1 MALPHFL
8 TIGKYHLSKEKAEQA
23 VEAALKLYGIRK
35 PPNNSWAEMDII
47 ITENG
52 QPEQFKFYQ
61 LVKKARLSGIA
72 LEVLQK
78 QIDNDD
84 RFFGGSFSLA
94 TPNHQLEI
102 AVNFAGNEK
111 KLTGPCRIAPVEQ
124 ELAEDI
130 LFYKQQVCE
139 YSNSNDFSLSCRY
152 YRAYIFSSISLIEAF
167 INRHIQIFRSQGLA
181 SLEFQELEKTFKLE
195 NKIDLWLKV
204 VSNKSLSEINGT
216 KEWNDFKLLQKERNM
231 LTHAVE
237 PFYGH
242 QIKEIADYLNFSR
255 TGVGGLLSLLRRS
268 QTLKNLGFI
277 ERLRTAP
284 KITYEQITLR
294 AESEAVKASCEF
306 AE

>member
-1 MALPHFL
+1 MQ
-8 TIGKYHLSKEKAEQA
+8 KAEQA
-23 VEAALKLYGIRK
+23 VEAALKHCGISK
-35 PPNNSWAEMDII
+35 PHNKGWAEMDIT

-78 QIDNDD
+78 QIDNADP
-84 RFFGGSFSLA
+84 FFGRSLSLA

-102 AVNFAGNEK
+102 AVSFAGNEK
-111 KLTGPCRIAPVEQ
+111 KLQGPCRIAPVEQ

-152 YRAYIFSSISLIEAF
+152 YRSYIFSSISLIDAF
-167 INRHIQIFRSQGLA
+167 INRHIQIFRTHGQTSP
-181 SLEFQELEKTFKLE
+181 EFQELEQTFNLE

-204 VSNKSLSEINGT
+204 FSNKSLSSINST

-255 TGVGGLLSLLRRS
+255 TGVGGLLNLLRVS
-268 QTLKNLGFI
+268 QNLKSLGFI

-284 KITYEQITLR
+284 KVTYKQITLR
-294 AESEAVKASCEF
+294 AENEAVMASCAVSE
-306 AE
+306 

>member
-1 MALPHFL
+1 MNLPHFL
-8 TIGKYHLSKEKAEQA
+8 TIEKYHLSVQKAEQA
-23 VEAALKLYGIRK
+23 VEAALKHCGISK
-35 PPNNSWAEMDII
+35 PHNKSWAEIDITM
-47 ITENG
+47 TENG

-72 LEVLQK
+72 LEILQK
-78 QIDNDD
+78 QIDNADP
-84 RFFGGSFSLA
+84 FFGGSLIFA

-102 AVNFAGNEK
+102 AVSFAGNEK
-111 KLTGPCRIAPVEQ
+111 KLQGPCRIAPVEQ
-124 ELAEDI
+124 ELGEDI

-139 YSNSNDFSLSCRY
+139 YSNSSDFSLSCRY
-152 YRAYIFSSISLIEAF
+152 YRSYVFSSISLIDAF
-167 INRHIQIFRSQGLA
+167 INRHIQISRMQGLA
-181 SLEFQELEKTFKLE
+181 SPEFQELERTINLE

-204 VSNKSLSEINGT
+204 FANKSLSSINRT

-255 TGVGGLLSLLRRS
+255 TGVGGLLNLLRIS
-268 QTLKNLGFI
+268 QNLKSLGFI

-284 KITYEQITLR
+284 KVTSWTLD
-294 AESEAVKASCEF
+294 
-306 AE
+306 

>member
-1 MALPHFL
+1 MNLPHFL
-8 TIGKYHLSKEKAEQA
+8 KIGKYHLSRSEAENA
-23 VEAALKLYGIRK
+23 VEAALKHYGYSKSIK
-35 PPNNSWAEMDII
+35 ESWGEIDIT

-52 QPEQFKFYQ
+52 QSKQFKFHQ
-61 LVKKARLSGIA
+61 LVQKARLSGIS

-78 QIDNDD
+78 HIDNEDP
-84 RFFGGSFSLA
+84 FFGGSFSFA

-102 AVNFAGNEK
+102 AMSFAGKQK

-152 YRAYIFSSISLIEAF
+152 YRSYIFSSISLIEAF
-167 INRHIQIFRSQGLA
+167 INRHIQILRTRGLD
-181 SLEFQELEKTFKLE
+181 SSDFQQLEREFNLE
-195 NKIDLWLKV
+195 NNIDLWLKV
-204 VSNKSLSEINGT
+204 CSQKSLSAINGT
-216 KEWNDFKLLQKERNM
+216 KQWNDFKMLQKERNI

-242 QIKEIADYLNFSR
+242 QINEIANYLNFSR
-255 TGVGGLLSLLRRS
+255 TGVGGLLALLRRT
-268 QTLKNLGFI
+268 QNLKSLGFI

-284 KITYEQITLR
+284 KITYEQITL
-294 AESEAVKASCEF
+294 KADTETVPSSCPNGE
-306 AE
+306 